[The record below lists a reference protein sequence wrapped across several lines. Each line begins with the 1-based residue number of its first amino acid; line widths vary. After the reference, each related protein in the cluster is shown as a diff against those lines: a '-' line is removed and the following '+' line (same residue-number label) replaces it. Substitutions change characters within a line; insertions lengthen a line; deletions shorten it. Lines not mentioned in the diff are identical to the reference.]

1 MREKVKE
8 IPEKFKVFWDKYTS
22 KQKTIVIAIICVV
35 LIAIGVVAWLASR
48 PTWSKFQVFDSVD
61 DANTMTKALDDQS
74 ITWKASSDGK
84 TIYVHQDDMTNALYA
99 MSDNGLT
106 DKGYTWDAAFDNSMS
121 TTESE
126 KDQKRVLA
134 LQSEIRQSLIQ
145 YKFIDD
151 ANVFINVPET
161 TYTVLSSDDAE
172 TAKTSITASIELN
185 DKNKDLLDDK
195 TAETLAYWLANT
207 VGTDVKNVI
216 INDTDGKCIY
226 NGNTSDGL
234 GGVLTGGSTEYCNK
248 LRNTIADNVTTL
260 LIRCGYDDAQVG
272 TDGIQF
278 DMNKIETLTKEYSVD
293 DGREYGYPTNLYTYS
308 SKGASG
314 NGGTPGTDSNDS
326 DTDYVNNSSSGTSNT
341 VDVQKLTDL
350 LTNEKV
356 QNIKQE
362 TPAIKLADSSLGIVV
377 RKYTV
382 YKEDDL
388 KADGT
393 LDKTTWDQFISQNN
407 KISTTTV
414 STDEINLISA
424 ATGVSANKITVLAYN
439 VPQFVSSTKS
449 SNGISN
455 YLMIILTVLIIALL
469 IFVILRGAS
478 PLAAEDEEPE
488 LSVEQLLATTKENQ
502 SLDDIEFS
510 DKSET
515 RKMIEKF
522 VDENASKYLPA
533 EDFTLELS
541 TETFTPEAVA
551 QLLRNWLND
560 EWE

>member
-488 LSVEQLLATTKENQ
+488 LSVEQLLAATKENQ

-522 VDENASKYLPA
+522 VDEN
-533 EDFTLELS
+533 
-541 TETFTPEAVA
+541 PEAVA

>member
-293 DGREYGYPTNLYTYS
+293 DGREYGYPTNFYTYS

-341 VDVQKLTDL
+341 VDVQKLTAL

-522 VDENASKYLPA
+522 VDEN
-533 EDFTLELS
+533 
-541 TETFTPEAVA
+541 PEAVA

>member
-293 DGREYGYPTNLYTYS
+293 DVREYGYPTNLYTYS

-522 VDENASKYLPA
+522 VDEN
-533 EDFTLELS
+533 
-541 TETFTPEAVA
+541 PEAVA

>member
-326 DTDYVNNSSSGTSNT
+326 DTDYVNNSTSGTSNT

-522 VDENASKYLPA
+522 VDEN
-533 EDFTLELS
+533 
-541 TETFTPEAVA
+541 PEAVA

>member
-195 TAETLAYWLANT
+195 TAETLAYWLANI

-341 VDVQKLTDL
+341 VDAQKLTDL

-522 VDENASKYLPA
+522 VDEN
-533 EDFTLELS
+533 
-541 TETFTPEAVA
+541 PEAVA

>member
-341 VDVQKLTDL
+341 VDAQKLTDL

-522 VDENASKYLPA
+522 VDEN
-533 EDFTLELS
+533 
-541 TETFTPEAVA
+541 PEAVA

>member
-84 TIYVHQDDMTNALYA
+84 TIYVHKDDMTNALYA

-151 ANVFINVPET
+151 ANVFINVPES

-522 VDENASKYLPA
+522 VDEN
-533 EDFTLELS
+533 
-541 TETFTPEAVA
+541 PEAVA

>member
-326 DTDYVNNSSSGTSNT
+326 DTDYVNNSSSGTSNI

-522 VDENASKYLPA
+522 VDEN
-533 EDFTLELS
+533 
-541 TETFTPEAVA
+541 PEAVA

>member
-1 MREKVKE
+1 MHEKVKE

-522 VDENASKYLPA
+522 VDEN
-533 EDFTLELS
+533 
-541 TETFTPEAVA
+541 PEAVA

>member
-8 IPEKFKVFWDKYTS
+8 IPEKFKAFWDKYTS

-522 VDENASKYLPA
+522 VDEN
-533 EDFTLELS
+533 
-541 TETFTPEAVA
+541 PEAVA

>member
-151 ANVFINVPET
+151 ANVFINVPES

-195 TAETLAYWLANT
+195 TAETIAYWLANT

-341 VDVQKLTDL
+341 LDVQKLTDL

-522 VDENASKYLPA
+522 VDEN
-533 EDFTLELS
+533 
-541 TETFTPEAVA
+541 PEAVA

>member
-151 ANVFINVPET
+151 SNVFINVPET

-522 VDENASKYLPA
+522 VDEN
-533 EDFTLELS
+533 
-541 TETFTPEAVA
+541 PEAVA

>member
-341 VDVQKLTDL
+341 VDEQKLTDL

-522 VDENASKYLPA
+522 VDEN
-533 EDFTLELS
+533 
-541 TETFTPEAVA
+541 PEAVA

>member
-151 ANVFINVPET
+151 ANVFINVPES

-278 DMNKIETLTKEYSVD
+278 DMKKIETLTKEYSVD

-522 VDENASKYLPA
+522 VDEN
-533 EDFTLELS
+533 
-541 TETFTPEAVA
+541 PEAVA

>member
-488 LSVEQLLATTKENQ
+488 LSVEQLLAMTKENQ

-522 VDENASKYLPA
+522 VDEN
-533 EDFTLELS
+533 
-541 TETFTPEAVA
+541 PEAVA

>member
-522 VDENASKYLPA
+522 VDEN
-533 EDFTLELS
+533 
-541 TETFTPEAVA
+541 PEEVA

>member
-326 DTDYVNNSSSGTSNT
+326 DTDYVNNSSSDTSNT

-522 VDENASKYLPA
+522 VDEN
-533 EDFTLELS
+533 
-541 TETFTPEAVA
+541 PEAVA

>member
-326 DTDYVNNSSSGTSNT
+326 DTDNVNNSSTGTSNT

-356 QNIKQE
+356 QNIKQQ

-522 VDENASKYLPA
+522 VDEN
-533 EDFTLELS
+533 
-541 TETFTPEAVA
+541 PEAVA

>member
-151 ANVFINVPET
+151 ANVFINVPES

-439 VPQFVSSTKS
+439 APQFVSSTKS

-522 VDENASKYLPA
+522 VDEN
-533 EDFTLELS
+533 
-541 TETFTPEAVA
+541 PEAVA

>member
-106 DKGYTWDAAFDNSMS
+106 DKGYTWDDAFNNSMS

-151 ANVFINVPET
+151 ANVFINVPES

-522 VDENASKYLPA
+522 VDEN
-533 EDFTLELS
+533 
-541 TETFTPEAVA
+541 PEAVA

>member
-22 KQKTIVIAIICVV
+22 KQKTIVIAIICAV

-151 ANVFINVPET
+151 ANVFINVPES

-522 VDENASKYLPA
+522 VDEN
-533 EDFTLELS
+533 
-541 TETFTPEAVA
+541 PEAVA

>member
-341 VDVQKLTDL
+341 MDVQKLTDL

-407 KISTTTV
+407 KMSTTTV

-502 SLDDIEFS
+502 SLDDIELINL
-510 DKSET
+510 
-515 RKMIEKF
+515 R
-522 VDENASKYLPA
+522 
-533 EDFTLELS
+533 LE
-541 TETFTPEAVA
+541 
-551 QLLRNWLND
+551 R
-560 EWE
+560 

>member
-185 DKNKDLLDDK
+185 VKNKDLLDDK

-522 VDENASKYLPA
+522 VDEN
-533 EDFTLELS
+533 
-541 TETFTPEAVA
+541 PEAVA

>member
-145 YKFIDD
+145 YKFIED

-522 VDENASKYLPA
+522 VDEN
-533 EDFTLELS
+533 
-541 TETFTPEAVA
+541 PEAVA

>member
-326 DTDYVNNSSSGTSNT
+326 DTDYVNKSSSGTSNT
-341 VDVQKLTDL
+341 VDVQKLTAL

-522 VDENASKYLPA
+522 VDEN
-533 EDFTLELS
+533 
-541 TETFTPEAVA
+541 PEAVA

>member
-216 INDTDGKCIY
+216 INETDGKCSY
-226 NGNTSDGL
+226 KGNTSDGL

-326 DTDYVNNSSSGTSNT
+326 DTDYVNNSSPGTSNT

-522 VDENASKYLPA
+522 VDEN
-533 EDFTLELS
+533 
-541 TETFTPEAVA
+541 PEAVA

>member
-106 DKGYTWDAAFDNSMS
+106 DKGYTWDVAFDNSMS

-207 VGTDVKNVI
+207 VSTDVKNVI

-522 VDENASKYLPA
+522 VDEN
-533 EDFTLELS
+533 
-541 TETFTPEAVA
+541 PEAVA

>member
-151 ANVFINVPET
+151 ANVFINVPES

-510 DKSET
+510 DKSEA

-522 VDENASKYLPA
+522 VDEN
-533 EDFTLELS
+533 
-541 TETFTPEAVA
+541 PEAVA

>member
-469 IFVILRGAS
+469 IFAILRGAS

-522 VDENASKYLPA
+522 VDEN
-533 EDFTLELS
+533 
-541 TETFTPEAVA
+541 PEAVA

>member
-1 MREKVKE
+1 MREKVKD

-522 VDENASKYLPA
+522 VDEN
-533 EDFTLELS
+533 
-541 TETFTPEAVA
+541 PEAVA

>member
-161 TYTVLSSDDAE
+161 TYTVRSSDDAE

-424 ATGVSANKITVLAYN
+424 ATGVSTNKITVLAYN

-522 VDENASKYLPA
+522 VDEN
-533 EDFTLELS
+533 
-541 TETFTPEAVA
+541 PEAVA

>member
-326 DTDYVNNSSSGTSNT
+326 DTDYVNNISSGTSNT

-522 VDENASKYLPA
+522 VDEN
-533 EDFTLELS
+533 
-541 TETFTPEAVA
+541 PEAVA

>member
-151 ANVFINVPET
+151 ANVFINVPES

-502 SLDDIEFS
+502 SLYDIEFS

-522 VDENASKYLPA
+522 VDEN
-533 EDFTLELS
+533 
-541 TETFTPEAVA
+541 PEAVA